1 MILTAYI
8 NDLAY
13 ELDVP
18 QDMLDE
24 GESFFSKLDADME
37 KGWQM
42 SREFVESPTRVE
54 RCKIVADRILDALST
69 GNRTLAL
76 LCGAYLL
83 DRMPGIGA
91 VYIDTTGDIM
101 ETSFVPES
109 QHEATPL
116 LNENEARARAEGEI
130 SNVYKVGRVY
140 RYSVRNP
147 FTGSWE
153 EAPAVKTEEEAQ
165 RLREDSLGKRMRELM
180 GRRISLNDQAG
191 D

>member
-8 NDLAY
+8 NDIAY

-54 RCKIVADRILDALST
+54 RCKIVADRILDAMGE
-69 GNRTLAL
+69 GNRTLTL

-83 DRMPGIGA
+83 NRMPGIAA
-91 VYIDTTGDIM
+91 VYIDTTGEIQ

-109 QHEATPL
+109 QHQAKPL
-116 LNENEARARAEGEI
+116 MSESEARAAAGAEI

-153 EAPAVKTEEEAQ
+153 EAPAVKTEEEATH
-165 RLREDSLGKRMRELM
+165 LHDEAMNKRIRELM
-180 GRRISLNDQAG
+180 GRRISLDN
-191 D
+191 

>member
-8 NDLAY
+8 NDIAY

-24 GESFFSKLDADME
+24 GESFFSKLDTDME
-37 KGWQM
+37 QGWQM
-42 SREFVESPTRVE
+42 SREFIESPTRVE
-54 RCKIVADRILDALST
+54 RAKIVADRILDALSE

-91 VYIDTTGDIM
+91 VYIDTTGDM
-101 ETSFVPES
+101 LETSFVPAS
-109 QHEATPL
+109 QHQAKPLMSEA
-116 LNENEARARAEGEI
+116 EARSTAESEI

-147 FTGSWE
+147 FTGTWE
-153 EAPAVKTEEEAQ
+153 EAPAVKTEEEATQ
-165 RLREDSLGKRMRELM
+165 LHDEAMNKRLRELM
-180 GRRISLNDQAG
+180 GRRISLD

>member
-8 NDLAY
+8 NDIAY

-18 QDMLDE
+18 QEMLDE

-37 KGWQM
+37 QGWQM

-54 RCKIVADRILDALST
+54 RCKIVADRILDAMSE

-76 LCGAYLL
+76 LCAAYLL
-83 DRMPGIGA
+83 DRMPGVGA

-101 ETSFVPES
+101 ETSFVPAS
-109 QHEATPL
+109 QHQAKPL
-116 LNENEARARAEGEI
+116 MSESEARATAEGEI

-147 FTGSWE
+147 FTGTWE
-153 EAPAVKTEEEAQ
+153 EAPAVKTEEEARQ
-165 RLREDSLGKRMRELM
+165 LHDDAMNKRMRELM
-180 GRRISLNDQAG
+180 GRRLSLD

>member
-8 NDLAY
+8 NDVAY

-42 SREFVESPTRVE
+42 SREFVDSPTRVE
-54 RCKIVADRILDALST
+54 RCKIVADRILDAMSE
-69 GNRTLAL
+69 GNNTLML

-91 VYIDTTGDIM
+91 VYIDTTGDIL

-109 QHEATPL
+109 QHEAKPRM
-116 LNENEARARAEGEI
+116 NESEARTTAEGEI
-130 SNVYKVGRVY
+130 SKVYKVGRVY
-140 RYSVRNP
+140 RYSVHNL
-147 FTGSWE
+147 FNGTQE
-153 EAPAVKTEEEAQ
+153 EAPSVKTEEEAQ
-165 RLREDSLGKRMRELM
+165 QLRGGAISKRMRELM
-180 GRRISLNDQAG
+180 GRRISLDG
-191 D
+191 

>member
-8 NDLAY
+8 NDIAY

-18 QDMLDE
+18 QEMLDE
-24 GESFFSKLDADME
+24 GEGFFSKLDADMAQ
-37 KGWQM
+37 GWQM

-54 RCKIVADRILDALST
+54 RCKIVADRILDALSE

-76 LCGAYLL
+76 LCAAYLL

-109 QHEATPL
+109 QHEAKPL
-116 LNENEARARAEGEI
+116 MSEDEARAMAEGEI

-147 FTGSWE
+147 FTGTWE
-153 EAPAVKTEEEAQ
+153 EAPAVKTEEEAAQ
-165 RLREDSLGKRMRELM
+165 LHADAISKRMRELM
-180 GRRISLNDQAG
+180 GRRISLD